1 MGEGVRPSATAQYVA
16 MVRAGLDR
24 RGVIDDPH
32 AAAMLSGPFA
42 LAHRVVRWERNTTG
56 NAWLAARTL
65 AVDAAVVDSFD
76 TGIAQ
81 CVILG
86 AGYDSRAWR
95 LAGAGV
101 SMFEV
106 DHAATQ
112 RDKQARAPSG
122 GGPVYVPF
130 DLSTPGLPE
139 ALRDAGV
146 DGAEPV
152 VTTVEGLTMYLSAA
166 EVASLF
172 SELARVGGAGS
183 VLVATFG
190 AGFAA
195 GDDKR
200 RSRVREAVSRR
211 LVAKRQ
217 EAITFEPDADEVVA
231 LVEGAGWS
239 NVSVA
244 AGPDLVARHLSG
256 TTLHVEGIN
265 PGSLVAI
272 ARR

>member
-1 MGEGVRPSATAQYVA
+1 

-24 RGVIDDPH
+24 RRAIDDPY
-32 AAAMLSGPFA
+32 AATMLSGPFA
-42 LAHRVVRWERNTTG
+42 WAHRVVRWERNTTG

-65 AVDAAVVDSFD
+65 AVDAAIVDAFDAGIGQLVV
-76 TGIAQ
+76 
-81 CVILG
+81 LG

-95 LAGAGV
+95 LARAGV
-101 SMFEV
+101 SVFEI
-106 DHAATQ
+106 DHPATQ
-112 RDKQARAPSG
+112 RDKQAHAPAG
-122 GGPVYVPF
+122 RGPVYVPL
-130 DLSTPGLPE
+130 DLSMPGLAD
-139 ALRDAGV
+139 ALRVSGV
-146 DGAEPV
+146 DVERPV

-166 EVASLF
+166 EVAVLF
-172 SELARVGGAGS
+172 SELVRVGASGS

-190 AGFAA
+190 AGFVA

-211 LVAKRQ
+211 LVARRR

-239 NVSVA
+239 NVSVT

-256 TTLHVEGIN
+256 TALHVGGIN